1 MIRIFLA
8 SPPTFAAHVA
18 FVEDQVPSLLGVA
31 NWVGTEVCMPK
42 IVEDELDGQYVRSI
56 EASYDKLNAA
66 ATHSIC
72 WTTWPTKYD
81 PKRFAYSQLEK
92 YDAEIHL
99 LLTNIVGARVV
110 LAALSPSVHG
120 QLSPLLAR
128 LYDIDV
134 RMGEAKALFGEDMKG
149 GLAALTKIHAASVEL
164 DDQLLKEITRLNFD
178 SRPPE
183 MR

>member
-1 MIRIFLA
+1 MGWHRA
-8 SPPTFAAHVA
+8 VYA
-18 FVEDQVPSLLGVA
+18 EDRR
-31 NWVGTEVCMPK
+31 
-42 IVEDELDGQYVRSI
+42 DELEGQYVLSI

-72 WTTWPTKYD
+72 WTTWPAKYD
-81 PKRFAYSQLEK
+81 PKRFTYSLLEK

-99 LLTNIVGARVV
+99 LLTNIVGARAV